1 MADLS
6 TSIARLI
13 AELTRPETAHIAPKQ
28 ALAEVWEAL
37 DQLNL
42 NPGATQQLRAQI
54 DEAKLAGL
62 PHLNGTPLYLLEA
75 MLQNLESHGGP
86 DHD

>member
-13 AELTRPETAHIAPKQ
+13 TELTKPEAAHIAPKQ
-28 ALAEVWEAL
+28 ALAEVWDAL

-42 NPGATQQLRAQI
+42 NPEAIQQLRAQI

-75 MLQNLESHGGP
+75 MLHSLDSHGGP
-86 DHD
+86 CHD

>member
-13 AELTRPETAHIAPKQ
+13 TELTKPEAAHIAPKQ
-28 ALAEVWEAL
+28 ALAEVWDAL

-42 NPGATQQLRAQI
+42 NPEAIQQLRAQI

-75 MLQNLESHGGP
+75 MLHSLDGHGGP